1 MIAAAPRL
9 AVRAVIRDADRVLLV
24 NAFPGN
30 QSDLWC
36 LPGGGMEAG
45 SSLADNLRREVAEET
60 GLTIAPGAIC
70 HVGEFHDPDSG
81 FHQVELIFLATV
93 TAGVLDPAWRDPTG
107 VVHARRFVTATEL
120 MGLRFKPDALPDIA
134 FGTPPRISP
143 AALVRM
149 VR

>member
-1 MIAAAPRL
+1 MIPSAPRL

-30 QSDLWC
+30 HSDLWC
-36 LPGGGMEAG
+36 LPGGGVEAG

-60 GLTIAPGAIC
+60 GLTIAPGPIC
-70 HVGEFHDPDSG
+70 HISEFHDPDSG
-81 FHQVELIFLATV
+81 FHQVELFFRATV

-107 VVHARRFVTATEL
+107 VVHARRFVSVADL
-120 MGLRFKPDALPDIA
+120 GALRFKPDALPDLA
-134 FGTPPRISP
+134 FGTPPQISP
-143 AALVRM
+143 AGLVRM